1 MIPPRGYSLY
11 PQEEKNTAYIPNI
24 DYLNLSSNEVVSKVN
39 AANPDTISATYNLAE
54 NTYTFALTFSDI
66 KAPTITKNW
75 GEEKTQGFVKEEDRP
90 DSLTIHMYTDK
101 EKTNLYK
108 TITLTE
114 AGGWTYAFDDDI
126 DLSKY
131 YYEEVVPEGVNWKPN
146 TSEYKEG
153 YFKDGETN
161 CVTFYNEP
169 ADYVPDVVIPSVTK
183 YWEDNDNAPKKRP
196 KEIKVNLLQNGVVLD
211 DYSTVLNESNNW
223 TFTVKEDKSLPK
235 YDDVGR

>member
-1 MIPPRGYSLY
+1 MEVIPPRGYSLY

-66 KAPTITKNW
+66 KTPTITKNW
-75 GEEKTQGFVKEEDRP
+75 GEEKTEGYVDETERP

-108 TITLTE
+108 TITLTKE
-114 AGGWTYAFDDDI
+114 GRWTYAFDDDI

-161 CVTFYNEP
+161 CVTMHRRR
-169 ADYVPDVVIPSVTK
+169 DQRKLRLTCCRMV
-183 YWEDNDNAPKKRP
+183 
-196 KEIKVNLLQNGVVLD
+196 
-211 DYSTVLNESNNW
+211 
-223 TFTVKEDKSLPK
+223 
-235 YDDVGR
+235 